1 MGTTMEEDPRT
12 ETGCESVLEGAEA
25 ADPTHSTGVP
35 QSAEQSPVIGTP
47 TVEAH
52 ASAGDLSP
60 FGADSGSAVRA
71 PDSFVYAIGRVEP
84 RFPSLAVEK
93 EFAQIAS
100 RDDTD
105 GLTDRETLQKVISDR
120 SNRYLARQL
129 CWVFLVEN
137 LENYVLIPNDPADYD
152 LLIEAVR
159 AEPRRDDLD
168 VVIGTLGPLA
178 PPGTCGGLDVPVVV
192 FDQLYSFDRDSLVS
206 SVPRPGSIDQ
216 KGDAKFRAAVG
227 ELADRIM
234 QMTDN
239 AGATDEHR
247 ALNYLA
253 MRYPAI
259 YAMAAEA
266 HARNA
271 SPTGVEVR
279 PSRISDVRVVVDVIF
294 SQTHR
299 ETDVTEKSFVRVDV
313 TEEFPF
319 LVTKLA
325 PFYELDYN
333 RR

>member
-1 MGTTMEEDPRT
+1 
-12 ETGCESVLEGAEA
+12 V
-25 ADPTHSTGVP
+25 
-35 QSAEQSPVIGTP
+35 
-47 TVEAH
+47 
-52 ASAGDLSP
+52 GDLSP
-60 FGADSGSAVRA
+60 SGADSGSAARGPA
-71 PDSFVYAIGRVEP
+71 SFVYAIGRVEP

-93 EFAQIAS
+93 EFAQNAS
-100 RDDTD
+100 RDSND
-105 GLTDRETLQKVISDR
+105 GLTDREMLQKVVSDR

-137 LENYVLIPNDPADYD
+137 LENYILVPNDPADYD

-178 PPGTCGGLDVPVVV
+178 PPGACGGLDVPVVV
-192 FDQLYSFDRDSLVS
+192 FDQLYSFDRDALVR
-206 SVPRPGSIDQ
+206 SVPRPESIAQ
-216 KGDAKFRAAVG
+216 KSDARFRAAVG

-253 MRYPAI
+253 VRYPAI

-279 PSRISDVRVVVDVIF
+279 PSGISDVRAVVDVIF
-294 SQTHR
+294 SQRHR

-319 LVTKLA
+319 LVTKLT
-325 PFYELDYN
+325 PFYELSHN